1 MQWLHDRC
9 VKKRQSFTLTEMT
22 KWQNDLI
29 TGCYRNQYCQLY
41 NALHIQALTHPPTLS
56 LYCRGPPVLV
66 GLLMEK
72 YVTAT
77 ICYSC
82 VFSNSPERRLCKRGA
97 LFKDS
102 SCCIQTSC
110 AGTKC
115 SVHRFLCI
123 CRHEDPDYHQSFT
136 GSNAGETWTT
146 KAGRIVAQI
155 WRLWR
160 VATCANC
167 LGSVTYTTFA

>member
-1 MQWLHDRC
+1 M
-9 VKKRQSFTLTEMT
+9 
-22 KWQNDLI
+22 
-29 TGCYRNQYCQLY
+29 LY
-41 NALHIQALTHPPTLS
+41 ISKHSPTHSLTHPLALS

-77 ICYSC
+77 ICYSW
-82 VFSNSPERRLCKRGA
+82 VFSNSSERRLCKRGA

-146 KAGRIVAQI
+146 KAGRIVA
-155 WRLWR
+155 WFRSEGCEELLR
-160 VATCANC
+160 VQTAWD
-167 LGSVTYTTFA
+167 L